1 MIGWRLAVG
10 ACRENRA
17 AIGEV
22 TTGAG
27 GTSANRQPST
37 ANRLEIRIT
46 GFGGQ
51 GVVLAAHII
60 GHASIKAGRHATMI
74 QSFGPEARGA
84 SCSATLV
91 VSPDEVLY
99 PYITRPQILV
109 AMSSDG
115 YEKFGGELAEGGT
128 LIYESDLVKPAHGVI
143 PRRNDDA
150 ESPAAGDSVPSAGH
164 GRTKAFGI
172 PSTRIAETL
181 RKPMVQNIVMLGFIA
196 AVTKLVPIEAMRET
210 VRHSVPAGTE
220 EINLQAFDA
229 GAKYYEEVVERRPRP
244 PEQEAAAPSESAS

>member
-1 MIGWRLAVG
+1 MS
-10 ACRENRA
+10 E
-17 AIGEV
+17 
-22 TTGAG
+22 
-27 GTSANRQPST
+27 
-37 ANRLEIRIT
+37 RLEIRIT

-60 GHASIKAGRHATMI
+60 GHAAIHAGKHATMI

-99 PYITRPQILV
+99 PYITRPSLLV

-115 YEKFGGELAEGGT
+115 YEKFKGELAPGGT
-128 LIYESDLVKPAHGVI
+128 LIYESDLV
-143 PRRNDDA
+143 
-150 ESPAAGDSVPSAGH
+150 SVPSPRARGE
-164 GRTKAFGI
+164 GQGEGPSIAAAQNPLTLTLSPASGGEGTERSAFGI

-196 AVTKLVPIEAMRET
+196 AVTKIVPIEAMREA

-229 GAKYYEEVVERRPRP
+229 GAAWFNEV
-244 PEQEAAAPSESAS
+244 SA